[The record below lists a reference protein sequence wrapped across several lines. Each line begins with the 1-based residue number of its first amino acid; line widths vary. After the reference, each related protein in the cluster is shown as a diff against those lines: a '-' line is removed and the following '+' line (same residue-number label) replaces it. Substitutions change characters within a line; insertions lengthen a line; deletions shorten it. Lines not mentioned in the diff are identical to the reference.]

1 MYNLSDPRYHDLSV
15 FMPGSASSEERAES
29 FGTDVN
35 VDPSVIV
42 AELPISCQETVD
54 TKAFTGRGRLRELRQ
69 LGHRVDTVEQKMMAL
84 AQASKRVSSYQMYL
98 VLHRR
103 HATGYVFL
111 RWRATGWS
119 SKHLSWQQ
127 AEAIAARYDRE
138 RCQWYARASEAAVSL
153 NQRHKELRQQL
164 RELEQLVMNA
174 KQPVFARS
182 IPVKK

>member
-1 MYNLSDPRYHDLSV
+1 MASP
-15 FMPGSASSEERAES
+15 ASS
-29 FGTDVN
+29 
-35 VDPSVIV
+35 V
-42 AELPISCQETVD
+42 AEKAPAAALPGV
-54 TKAFTGRGRLRELRQ
+54 A
-69 LGHRVDTVEQKMMAL
+69 KM
-84 AQASKRVSSYQMYL
+84 L
-98 VLHRR
+98 VLAGKLER
-103 HATGYVFL
+103 
-111 RWRATGWS
+111 
-119 SKHLSWQQ
+119 QQ